1 VLLWFQ
7 ELEAKVCVCP
17 MLGYTDLMLAARA
30 YVARLGRMDLT
41 SKHGRLNE
49 LDKLVNLYEDVDRHL
64 EFGTGRW

>member
-1 VLLWFQ
+1 
-7 ELEAKVCVCP
+7 
-17 MLGYTDLMLAARA
+17 
-30 YVARLGRMDLT
+30 MDLT